1 MTYGMGKD
9 HMANREA
16 RNRRGRGDG
25 LGRHKVL
32 SKREGRRLSWL
43 GAGDGVLEWWF
54 LNVVF
59 GLSSG
64 KKVLWRTAVSEGFW

>member
-1 MTYGMGKD
+1 
-9 HMANREA
+9 MANRGA

-25 LGRHKVL
+25 LGRRKVL
-32 SKREGRRLSWL
+32 SKREGRRLFWL
-43 GAGDGVLEWWF
+43 GARDGVLGRWF

-59 GLSSG
+59 GLLSG